1 MRGVGTPIAPQATAV
16 NLTVPPRH
24 RLYKNRLYTSEL
36 PSATPRI
43 LTRFAREYTQVK
55 LVIRSSPQVNYYG
68 GT

>member
-1 MRGVGTPIAPQATAV
+1 
-16 NLTVPPRH
+16 VPPRH